1 MAPITIYIFV
11 LSLEP
16 KITYFLWFILRLIL
30 RRKIAYVMLTSIPW
44 EYVIFTSIPWEY
56 VMPTSIPW
64 EWWVVGTNL
73 ANIEPNR
80 NSHDFNVHVINL
92 LP

>member
-1 MAPITIYIFV
+1 MIY
-11 LSLEP
+11 LLYLLWHQLPS
-16 KITYFLWFILRLIL
+16 TYLYYFWSQRSRTFYGFLIL
-30 RRKIAYVMLTSIPW
+30 RRKIAYVML
-44 EYVIFTSIPWEY
+44 
-56 VMPTSIPW
+56 TSIPW

>member
-1 MAPITIYIFV
+1 MIY
-11 LSLEP
+11 LLYLLWHQLPS
-16 KITYFLWFILRLIL
+16 TYLYYLWSQRSRTFYGFLIL

-44 EYVIFTSIPWEY
+44 EYVIF
-56 VMPTSIPW
+56 TSIPW

>member
-1 MAPITIYIFV
+1 MIYY
-11 LSLEP
+11 LYL
-16 KITYFLWFILRLIL
+16 LWHQLPSTCLYYLWSQRSRTFYGFLIL

-44 EYVIFTSIPWEY
+44 EYVIF
-56 VMPTSIPW
+56 TSIPW

>member
-1 MAPITIYIFV
+1 
-11 LSLEP
+11 
-16 KITYFLWFILRLIL
+16 
-30 RRKIAYVMLTSIPW
+30 MLTSIPW
-44 EYVIFTSIPWEY
+44 EYVIF
-56 VMPTSIPW
+56 TSIPW

-80 NSHDFNVHVINL
+80 NSHDFNGHVINL

>member
-1 MAPITIYIFV
+1 MLFGSRTFYGF
-11 LSLEP
+11 
-16 KITYFLWFILRLIL
+16 LIL

-44 EYVIFTSIPWEY
+44 EYVIFTSIPWEC
-56 VMPTSIPW
+56 VMLTSIPW

>member
-16 KITYFLWFILRLIL
+16 KITYFLWFIIRLIL
-30 RRKIAYVMLTSIPW
+30 RRKIAYVML
-44 EYVIFTSIPWEY
+44 TSIPWEY

-80 NSHDFNVHVINL
+80 NSHDLNVQVINL
-92 LP
+92 MP

>member
-1 MAPITIYIFV
+1 MIYY
-11 LSLEP
+11 LYLLWHQLPS
-16 KITYFLWFILRLIL
+16 TYLYYLWSQRSRTFYGFLIL

-44 EYVIFTSIPWEY
+44 EYVTF
-56 VMPTSIPW
+56 TSIPW

>member
-44 EYVIFTSIPWEY
+44 EYV
-56 VMPTSIPW
+56 MPTSIPW

>member
-1 MAPITIYIFV
+1 MVYITAYIEKKNSV
-11 LSLEP
+11 CN
-16 KITYFLWFILRLIL
+16 
-30 RRKIAYVMLTSIPW
+30 AYINSMGICNLTSIPW
-44 EYVIFTSIPWEY
+44 EC
-56 VMPTSIPW
+56 VMLTSIPW

-80 NSHDFNVHVINL
+80 NSHDLNVHVINL

>member
-44 EYVIFTSIPWEY
+44 EYV
-56 VMPTSIPW
+56 MPTSIPW

-80 NSHDFNVHVINL
+80 NSHDLNVHVINL